1 MIVAAHQPHF
11 LPWLGYFDRMRRA
24 DLFVLLDHVQFE
36 RQNFQNRTR
45 ILTHQGVRWLTVPVV
60 QRSRSERI
68 IEKRID
74 DRDGRWAER
83 LAGTLQF
90 SYGRAPWFREHAP
103 AIFSILDSP
112 WTHLVDLNIR
122 LTELLCDALGI
133 RTPMIRSS
141 TLELTGQRS
150 ELVLNLCRAVGATT
164 YLSGSGA
171 SRGYLDAEAF
181 RRANIAIEW
190 QDFRH
195 PVYPQV
201 PSRGDF
207 VRNLSAVDLLFQCGP
222 RSAAILAG
230 EDTAGDPADLVETE
244 RWNGMERRELH
255 SRVV

>member
-45 ILTHQGVRWLTVPVV
+45 ILTHQGTRWLTVPVV
-60 QRSRSERI
+60 QRSRAERI
-68 IEKRID
+68 VEKRID
-74 DRDGRWAER
+74 DRDGRWAQR

-90 SYGRAPWFREHAP
+90 SYGRAPWFREYAP
-103 AIFSILDSP
+103 EIVRILESP
-112 WTHLVDLNIR
+112 GTHLVDLNIR
-122 LTELLCDALGI
+122 LTEILRDVLEI

-141 TLELTGQRS
+141 GLELAGQRS

-164 YLSGSGA
+164 YLSGRGA
-171 SRGYLDAEAF
+171 SRAYLDTEAF
-181 RRANIAIEW
+181 RRAGITLEW
-190 QDFRH
+190 QEFRH

-207 VRNLSAVDLLFQCGP
+207 APNLSAVDLLFQCGP
-222 RSAAILAG
+222 RSAAILRG
-230 EDTAGDPADLVETE
+230 EDAPRETEGLETE
-244 RWNGMERRELH
+244 RWHGVERRELH